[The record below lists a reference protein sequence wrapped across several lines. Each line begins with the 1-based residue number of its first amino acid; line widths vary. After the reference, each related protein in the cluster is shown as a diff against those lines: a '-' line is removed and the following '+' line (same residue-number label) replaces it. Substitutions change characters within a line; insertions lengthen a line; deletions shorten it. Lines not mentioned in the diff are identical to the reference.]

1 MNRDSLTH
9 MRSILLLAV
18 SAASAFAQLA
28 PPNDLGVSIGHVHLL
43 VTDPDAQK
51 KIWVDLLGGQ
61 PTKSGTLE
69 MIRFP
74 GVYVL
79 LRKAPAPLTGGM
91 DGSTVAHFGFLAK
104 DIAGLKAK
112 LDGLKIQ
119 HASPNGNVNQTMAQF
134 PDGVVVE
141 FTGDPSIATPF
152 AMHHIHLASPN
163 QEKIRDWYA
172 STFGAKPGTRGQF
185 LAALLPGGEVDTRPA
200 DKVQAPTKGRS
211 LDHIGF
217 EVKNLEAFCKKLEAQ
232 GVKFEMPYAARPEI
246 DLKLAFLVDPE
257 GTRIE
262 LTEGLRGK

>member
-1 MNRDSLTH
+1 
-9 MRSILLLAV
+9 MRRLLLFALAAV
-18 SAASAFAQLA
+18 PGFAQLA
-28 PPNDLGVSIGHVHLL
+28 PPNDQGVAIGHVHLL
-43 VTDPDAQK
+43 VNDPEAHK
-51 KIWVDLLGGQ
+51 KLWVGLLGGQ
-61 PTKSGTLE
+61 VTKSGTLE
-69 MIRFP
+69 LIRLP

-79 LRKAPAPLTGGM
+79 LRKPQAALAGGM

-104 DIAGLKAK
+104 DIAGLKTK
-112 LDGLKIQ
+112 LDSLHIQ
-119 HASPNGNVNQTMAQF
+119 HASPNGNANQTMAQF

-141 FTGDPSIATPF
+141 FTGDPSIASPF

-163 QEKIRDWYA
+163 QEKIREWYVA
-172 STFGAKPGTRGQF
+172 TFGAKPGTRGQF
-185 LAALLPGGEVDTRPA
+185 LAALLPGGEVDTRAA

-232 GVKFEMPYAARPEI
+232 GVKFETPYAARPEI

>member
-1 MNRDSLTH
+1 MIR
-9 MRSILLLAV
+9 RFLLLAI
-18 SAASAFAQLA
+18 SAVPALAQLA
-28 PPNDLGVSIGHVHLL
+28 APNDAGVAIGHVHLQ
-43 VTDPDAQK
+43 VNDPEAHK
-51 KIWVDLLGGQ
+51 KLWVDLLGGQ
-61 PTKSGTLE
+61 VTKSGTLE
-69 MIRFP
+69 LIRFP

-79 LRKAPAPLTGGM
+79 LRKPQSPPLAGGLE
-91 DGSTVAHFGFLAK
+91 GSTVAHFGFLVK
-104 DIAGLKAK
+104 DLPGLKAK
-112 LDGLKIQ
+112 LDALKIQ

-141 FTGDPSIATPF
+141 LTHDASLATPI

-172 STFGAKPGTRGQF
+172 STFGGKAGTRAAF
-185 LAALLPGGEVDTRPA
+185 LAAFLPGGEVDTRPA

-232 GVKFEMPYAARPEI
+232 GVKFEIPYSVRPEI